1 MKKLILLIA
10 FVAISSISAVTFA
23 NTKQYQENLKEFRQ
37 ETVTYKTVDGKKL
50 DILLFYPE
58 ESKMAKS
65 NNPWVM
71 YVHGGGWAGGDKLNI
86 ARPATKGTL
95 RHLLDEGY
103 ICAAIDYR
111 LAKAPT
117 TSFESLIDVKDA
129 TRFLIN
135 HAKEYKLSKKKYGI
149 WGGSAGGHLS
159 LVAALAPDDSLPAEL
174 DLPKTEVSYKFVLS
188 LFPFTSCTNPDIFPN
203 SIFADRTLFVRL
215 LGCELSEA
223 SPELVTLMSPSD
235 LINKRSCP
243 VLLVHG
249 SVDKTLPLINSEY
262 LYEVGQER
270 GADISLLVIHD
281 AGHSFSGNNI
291 SPSMEEMS
299 QHCFDFIKSHTK

>member
-1 MKKLILLIA
+1 MKKLLLLIA
-10 FVAISSISAVTFA
+10 FIAISATSFA
-23 NTKQYQENLKEFRQ
+23 NIEQYKEDLKEFRQ
-37 ETVTYKTVDGKKL
+37 ETITYKTVDGKKL
-50 DILLFYPE
+50 DILFLYPE
-58 ESKMAKS
+58 ESKMATS
-65 NNPWVM
+65 DNPWVL

-86 ARPATKGTL
+86 SRQSTIGTL
-95 RHLLDEGY
+95 RHLLDAGY
-103 ICAAIDYR
+103 VCAAVDYR

-135 HAKEYKLSKKKYGI
+135 NSKEYKLSKKNYGI

-159 LVAALAPDDSLPAEL
+159 LVAALAPDNSFPAEL
-174 DLPKTEVSYKFVLS
+174 DLPKTKVSYKFVLS
-188 LFPFTSCTNPDIFPN
+188 LFPFTSCTNPEIFPN
-203 SIFADRTLFVRL
+203 SIFADRKLFVRL

-223 SPELVTLMSPSD
+223 DPELITVMSPSD

-262 LYEVGQER
+262 LYEVGRER
-270 GADISLLVIHD
+270 GADIELLVIEG

-291 SPSMEEMS
+291 SPSLEVMY
-299 QHCFDFIKSHTK
+299 QHCFDFVKENTK

>member
-1 MKKLILLIA
+1 MKKLLLLIA
-10 FVAISSISAVTFA
+10 FIAISTTSFA
-23 NTKQYQENLKEFRQ
+23 DAKSDREALEKEFRH

-50 DILLFYPE
+50 DVLFLYPE

-65 NNPWVM
+65 NNPWVL
-71 YVHGGGWAGGDKLNI
+71 YVHGGGWAGGAKTNLAGRSTI
-86 ARPATKGTL
+86 GTL
-95 RHLLDEGY
+95 RHLLDNGY
-103 ICAAIDYR
+103 VCAAIDYR

-135 HAKEYKLSKKKYGI
+135 NAKEYKLSKKSYGI

-159 LVAALAPDDSLPAEL
+159 LVAALSPDNAFPAEL
-174 DLPKTEVSYKFVLS
+174 DLPKTKVAYKYILS
-188 LFPFTSCTNPDIFPN
+188 LFPFTSCTNTEIFPN
-203 SIFADRTLFVRL
+203 SIFADRKLFVRL
-215 LGCELSEA
+215 MGCELADA

-235 LINKRSCP
+235 LINKKSCP

-262 LYEVGQER
+262 LYEVGQEC
-270 GADISLLVIHD
+270 GADIELLVMKG

-291 SPSMEEMS
+291 SPSLDVMY
-299 QHCFDFIKSHTK
+299 QHCFDFIKDNK

>member
-1 MKKLILLIA
+1 MKKLLLLLA
-10 FVAISSISAVTFA
+10 FVVVSATTFA
-23 NTKQYQENLKEFRQ
+23 QIKEYQEALKEFRQ
-37 ETVTYKTVDGKKL
+37 ETITYKTVDGKKL
-50 DILLFYPE
+50 DILFFYPE

-86 ARPATKGTL
+86 ARPATNGTL
-95 RHLLDEGY
+95 RRLLDNGY

-135 HAKEYKLSKKKYGI
+135 NAKEYKLSKKEYGI

-159 LVAALAPDDSLPAEL
+159 LVAALASDDAFPAEL
-174 DLPKTEVSYKFVLS
+174 DFPKTKVSYKYILS
-188 LFPFTSCTNPDIFPN
+188 LFPFTSCTNPEIFPN
-203 SIFADRTLFVRL
+203 SIFADRKLFVRL
-215 LGCELSEA
+215 MGCELSEA
-223 SPELVTLMSPSD
+223 SEELITVMSPSD

-249 SVDKTLPLINSEY
+249 SVDTTLPLVNSEY
-262 LYEVGQER
+262 LYQVGKER
-270 GADISLLVIHD
+270 GADIELLVIEG
-281 AGHSFSGNNI
+281 AGHSFSGENI

-299 QHCFDFIKSHTK
+299 QRCFDFIRNNTK

>member
-1 MKKLILLIA
+1 MRRILLLIA
-10 FVAISSISAVTFA
+10 FVASSLVAFA
-23 NTKQYQENLKEFRQ
+23 NNNKQYQEKLKEFRQ
-37 ETVTYKTVDGKKL
+37 ETITYKRVDGKDL

-58 ESKMAKS
+58 QGKMSKS

-86 ARPATKGTL
+86 AGQSTIGTL

-103 ICAAIDYR
+103 VCAAIDYR

-117 TSFESLIDVKDA
+117 TSFESLIDIKDV

-135 HAKEYKLSKKKYGI
+135 SAKKYKLSRKNYGV

-159 LVAALAPDDSLPAEL
+159 LVAALCSDSSLPAEL
-174 DLPKTEVSYKFVLS
+174 DLPKTEVSYKFALS
-188 LFPFTSCTNPDIFPN
+188 LFPFTSCTNAEIFPN
-203 SIFADRTLFVRL
+203 SIFADRKLFVRL
-215 LGCELSEA
+215 LGCELDEA
-223 SPELVTLMSPSD
+223 SAELVTLMSPSE
-235 LINKRSCP
+235 LIDKSSCP

-262 LYEVGQER
+262 LYQVGIER
-270 GADISLLVIHD
+270 GADIELLVIEG
-281 AGHSFSGNNI
+281 AGHSFRGKEI
-291 SPSMEEMS
+291 SPSLEVMS
-299 QHCFDFIKSHTK
+299 QHCFDFIKRNIK